1 MAGPLG
7 MIGGAALQ
15 AGLGMGIG
23 ALEDARQLRQEGK
36 LLEQQSKF
44 DRKQAQFNQQLG
56 LQTWEQTGPVAMT
69 RELKEAGLNPA
80 LQYGGTGGGGQ
91 TMGNPGAA
99 VSGGKAAK
107 GGGEAMGMQMM
118 DAQRQ
123 LIEAQT
129 EKTKV
134 ETAKTAGVDTDLTRE
149 QGRMTTIAAN
159 LAAMTQED
167 AAEQVQARTHILWQ
181 EAKAAKGMVTA
192 ELQKKQAEAIGAQ
205 LMNDLRKVQTD
216 MTETQMAAIGQEIAQ
231 KWKALEIQQ
240 GHLDLQKFVQ
250 DVSNST
256 KLTVETVARAVE
268 LVGGGFIKKI
278 PNKMVKTHE
287 LGKSAK
293 IEW

>member
-1 MAGPLG
+1 M
-7 MIGGAALQ
+7 
-15 AGLGMGIG
+15 
-23 ALEDARQLRQEGK
+23 
-36 LLEQQSKF
+36 
-44 DRKQAQFNQQLG
+44 
-56 LQTWEQTGPVAMT
+56 QTWRETGPVALT
-69 RELKEAGLNPA
+69 TELKKAGLNPA
-80 LQYGGTGGGGQ
+80 LQYGGKGGGGQ
-91 TMGNPGAA
+91 TIGN
-99 VSGGKAAK
+99 SGGNVNAESAPR
-107 GGGEAMGMQMM
+107 GGGEVMGLQMM
-118 DAQRQ
+118 NAQRQ

-149 QGRMTTIAAN
+149 QGRMATIAAN
-159 LAAMTQED
+159 LAAMTVED

-181 EAKAAKGMVTA
+181 EAKAAKGMITA
-192 ELQKKQAEAIGAQ
+192 ELQTKQAEAVGAE
-205 LMNDLRKVQTD
+205 LMNELRRVQKD
-216 MTETQMAAIGQEIAQ
+216 MTETQMAAIGEEIAQ

-240 GHLDLQKFVQ
+240 GHLDIEKFVQ

-256 KLTVETVARAVE
+256 KLTVETVARAAE